1 MKLDNAHKEIIK
13 QEVAQAK
20 QLSDIVIVSVH
31 WGNEFTYAVNSEQ
44 KN

>member
-31 WGNEFTYAVNSEQ
+31 WGNELHMLSIVNK